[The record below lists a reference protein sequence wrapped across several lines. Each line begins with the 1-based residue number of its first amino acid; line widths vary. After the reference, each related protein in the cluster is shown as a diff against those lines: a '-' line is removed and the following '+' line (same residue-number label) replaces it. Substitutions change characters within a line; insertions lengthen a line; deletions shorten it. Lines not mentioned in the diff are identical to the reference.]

1 MAVQA
6 HQKSAQAQRSSRTHG
21 EAGRGDGSGEARL
34 AGQAVRDSG
43 GANLRLQALTREN
56 LVAAWKRVKANAGS
70 AGVDGLSVRQ
80 TAQHLSVHWAQVRE
94 QLLDE

>member
-1 MAVQA
+1 M
-6 HQKSAQAQRSSRTHG
+6 KPG
-21 EAGRGDGSGEARL
+21 EAMAAVKHGWPGRQIET
-34 AGQAVRDSG
+34 QEEPTCY
-43 GANLRLQALTREN
+43 LQALTREN